1 MPMRIGIV
9 GLPNAGKSTLFNA
22 LTKGGAETGDYPFTT
37 IDPNVAIA
45 PVADDRLEKIYETL
59 GSSEM
64 VPETIEF
71 SDIAGLVKGA
81 AEGEGLGNQFLA
93 AIRETDAICHVV
105 RCHGDSGVPHP
116 DGSVDP
122 VRDAETIDAELLLAD
137 LETAERRLEKVAK
150 EARSQEKSAIAERDW
165 LEQVRDALAG
175 GRPVRSVPPPP
186 AAADAPG
193 KLQALTSKPV
203 LYVANVTEGEIEV
216 PQALAEHAAAVDA
229 GTVAVSA
236 RIESELS
243 ELSGPEAAE
252 MRAELG
258 IGETGLTRLVHAAY
272 ELLDLITFFTA
283 DKDKEAVARSLP
295 RGGSAYDAA
304 GRVHGEI
311 QQAFVRAEIVG
322 WKDLVDTGGYVA
334 ASEKGLIRTEGRDYV
349 VADGDVVH
357 IKT

>member
-1 MPMRIGIV
+1 MAMRIGIV

-22 LTKGGAETGDYPFTT
+22 LTAGGAETGDYPFTT
-37 IDPNVAIA
+37 VEPNIAIA
-45 PVADDRLEKIYETL
+45 PVADDRLVQIYETL

-64 VPETIEF
+64 IPETIEF
-71 SDIAGLVKGA
+71 KDIAGLVKGA

-105 RCHGDSGVPHP
+105 RCHGDTGVPHP

-137 LETAERRLEKVAK
+137 LETAERRIEKVTK
-150 EARSQEKSAIAERDW
+150 EARSGDKASVAELQW
-165 LEQVRDALAG
+165 LEQVRDALAAG
-175 GRPVRSVPPPP
+175 KPVRSVPVPP
-186 AAADAPG
+186 AAAQAPG

-216 PQALAEHAAAVDA
+216 PQALADHAASAGA

-236 RIESELS
+236 RIESDLAELDG
-243 ELSGPEAAE
+243 EEAAE
-252 MRAELG
+252 MRADLG
-258 IGETGLTRLVHAAY
+258 VGETGLTRLVHAAY

-295 RGGSAYDAA
+295 RGGTAYDAA
-304 GRVHGEI
+304 GVVHGEI
-311 QQAFVRAEIVG
+311 QQAFVRAEIIG
-322 WKDLVDTGGYVA
+322 WKDLVETGGYVA
-334 ASEKGLIRTEGRDYV
+334 ASEKGLNRTEGRDYV

>member
-1 MPMRIGIV
+1 MQ
-9 GLPNAGKSTLFNA
+9 
-22 LTKGGAETGDYPFTT
+22 
-37 IDPNVAIA
+37 
-45 PVADDRLEKIYETL
+45 
-59 GSSEM
+59 
-64 VPETIEF
+64 PETIEF
-71 SDIAGLVKGA
+71 KDIAGLVKGA

-105 RCHGDSGVPHP
+105 RCHGDQGVPHP

-137 LETAERRLEKVAK
+137 LDTAERRLEKVTK
-150 EARSQEKSAIAERDW
+150 EARSGDKASVAELGW
-165 LEQVRDALAG
+165 LAQVRDALATG
-175 GRPVRSVPPPP
+175 KPVRSVPVPP
-186 AAADAPG
+186 AAAEGPG

-203 LYVANVTEGEIEV
+203 LYVANVTEGDVEV
-216 PQALAEHAAAVDA
+216 PKALADHAAAVGA

-236 RIESELS
+236 RIESDLAELGG
-243 ELSGPEAAE
+243 EEAAE
-252 MRAELG
+252 MRSELG
-258 IGETGLTRLVHAAY
+258 VGETGLTRLVHAAY

-283 DKDKEAVARSLP
+283 DRDKEAVARSLP
-295 RGGSAYDAA
+295 RGGTAYDAA

-311 QQAFVRAEIVG
+311 QQAFVRAEIIG

>member
-1 MPMRIGIV
+1 M
-9 GLPNAGKSTLFNA
+9 
-22 LTKGGAETGDYPFTT
+22 
-37 IDPNVAIA
+37 
-45 PVADDRLEKIYETL
+45 
-59 GSSEM
+59 
-64 VPETIEF
+64 
-71 SDIAGLVKGA
+71 
-81 AEGEGLGNQFLA
+81 
-93 AIRETDAICHVV
+93 
-105 RCHGDSGVPHP
+105 
-116 DGSVDP
+116 
-122 VRDAETIDAELLLAD
+122 LAD
-137 LETAERRLEKVAK
+137 LETAERRLEKVTK
-150 EARSQEKSAIAERDW
+150 EARSQEKSAVAERDW
-165 LEQVRDALAG
+165 LEQARDALAEG
-175 GRPVRSVPPPP
+175 KPVRSVPAPP
-186 AAADAPG
+186 AAAQAPG

-216 PQALAEHAAAVDA
+216 PQALAEHAATVDA

-236 RIESELS
+236 RIESELA

-252 MRAELG
+252 MRTELG